1 MIPIPRPNRSRRR
14 LRLRFRH
21 PIPFWIAA
29 VSLTALTTTMVG
41 RVADAAATERD
52 RWGERVPVVVASAD
66 LAPGEPVRATV
77 ELRPVAMVP
86 EGALTSVPDGAT
98 AAAFIGTGEIVLGV
112 RVAPAGLSPVAALLP
127 PGTVGVAVPPGVAPL
142 PLVVG
147 DRVDVLGLTRDALV
161 VDVTE
166 AAVTIA
172 VDAGAAARVA
182 YDAAAGT
189 ATLVLA
195 GVGSASEQPE

>member
-1 MIPIPRPNRSRRR
+1 MIPRPTRSRRR

-29 VSLTALTTTMVG
+29 VSLTALTATMVG

-52 RWGERVPVVVASAD
+52 RWGERVPVAIATGD
-66 LAPGEPVRATV
+66 LEPGERLRATV
-77 ELRPVAMVP
+77 ELRPAAVVP
-86 EGALTSVPDGAT
+86 DGALTSVPDAVV
-98 AAAFIGTGEIVLGV
+98 AAFIGAGEMVLAA
-112 RVAPAGLSPVAALLP
+112 RVAPAGLSPIAALLP
-127 PGTVGVAVPPGVAPL
+127 PGTRGVAVPPGIAPL
-142 PLVVG
+142 PLAVG
-147 DRVDVLGLTRDALV
+147 DRVDVLGASLLATGAVV

-182 YDAAAGT
+182 YEAAAGT
-189 ATLVLA
+189 VVLVFSAT
-195 GVGSASEQPE
+195 SSRR